1 MKHILPQ
8 EVEQQL
14 KEGRALS
21 IIDVREDEEVAQGKI
36 PGARHIPL
44 GQLLERMNE
53 VNKDQEHILV
63 CRSGNRSGMACQL
76 LESYGYR
83 VVNMTGGML
92 EWTGEVEKGEGVK

>member
-1 MKHILPQ
+1 MKQILPQ

-21 IIDVREDEEVAQGKI
+21 IIDVREYEEVAQGKI

-44 GQLLERMNE
+44 GELLERMNE
-53 VNKDQEHILV
+53 IDKNEEHILV

-92 EWTGEVEKGEGVK
+92 EWTGEIER

>member
-1 MKHILPQ
+1 MKHISPQ
-8 EVEQQL
+8 ELEQQL

-21 IIDVREDEEVAQGKI
+21 IIDVREYEEVAHGKI

-53 VNKDQEHILV
+53 FDKNEEHILV

-76 LESYGYR
+76 LESYGYQ

-92 EWTGEVEKGEGVK
+92 EWTGEIER

>member
-1 MKHILPQ
+1 MKHMLPQ

-21 IIDVREDEEVAQGKI
+21 IIDVREYEEVAQGKI

-53 VNKDQEHILV
+53 IDKNEEHILV

-92 EWTGEVEKGEGVK
+92 EWTGEIER

>member
-8 EVEQQL
+8 EVEQKL

-21 IIDVREDEEVAQGKI
+21 IIDVREHEEVAQGKI
-36 PGARHIPL
+36 LGARHIPL

-53 VNKDQEHILV
+53 IDKNEGHILV
-63 CRSGNRSGMACQL
+63 CRSGSRSRMACQL

-92 EWTGEVEKGEGVK
+92 EWTGEIER